1 MDTRGMKEVLR
12 EGYLDVKAPAGS
24 PEAKFYKVWQRVWA
38 SASVCISEESTTNL
52 IFDISCGSEIPTQIR
67 APKEGLNIFRSNSR
81 SRSLRSWALVS
92 GITVLLYLAAD
103 NEEESQE
110 WMLTIRNGLWPPL
123 FPSEINK
130 ASSHEVSLVDSAESF
145 SMGLL
150 GAYGRLAFN
159 DSVLKLIHPHNG
171 VSLIEWQPDSIQD
184 VQLLR
189 KVGENAGV
197 FTLVFN
203 WIDGN
208 FKILQ
213 FYSSTIKETTEWI
226 QMVMTNTKESP
237 SENKTTVSKP
247 IINSK
252 DHIYSN
258 IAQEYAYITKFSHF
272 NRLQNVKELTLESDI
287 PLYGVL
293 KGKNKGRQLIT
304 DNFKELDSTYK
315 NSIQSYGVLKSE
327 CSGSQPI
334 INNLKELEFKSKNF
348 EQGNKAMHNFTKEFN
363 VNDWSFQDS
372 DTFDL
377 CEHVYENLD
386 RKESVGGLT
395 LYEEIDSTTEMCPP
409 PLPQALPNGVKVN
422 STETSHTLRLLML
435 SESINKALKV
445 AEESPLTEKERKVRL
460 KERLKMLKI
469 SK

>member
-1 MDTRGMKEVLR
+1 MKEVLR
-12 EGYLDVKAPAGS
+12 EGYLDIKAPAGS
-24 PEAKFYKVWQRVWA
+24 PEVKFYKVWQRVWA
-38 SASVCISEESTTNL
+38 TASVCISQASTAKL
-52 IFDISCGSEIPTQIR
+52 ILDISCGSEIPTQIK
-67 APKEGLNIFRSNSR
+67 APKEGLNIFRNNSR
-81 SRSLRSWALVS
+81 SRPLRSWALVS
-92 GITVLLYLAAD
+92 GINVLLYLAAD

-123 FPSEINK
+123 LPGEINK

-159 DSVLKLIHPHNG
+159 GSILKLIHPHNG
-171 VSLIEWQPDSIQD
+171 VSLIEWQTNSIQD

-197 FTLVFN
+197 FTLVFS

-208 FKILQ
+208 YKILQ
-213 FYSSTIKETTEWI
+213 FYSPTIKETTEWI
-226 QMVMTNTKESP
+226 QMVLINTKESP
-237 SENKTTVSKP
+237 LENKTIVSKP

-272 NRLQNVKELTLESDI
+272 DRLQNVKELTLEGDI

-293 KGKNKGRQLIT
+293 KGKNKERQLII
-304 DNFKELDSTYK
+304 DNLKELDSTSK
-315 NSIQSYGVLKSE
+315 NSMQSYGVIESE

-334 INNLKELEFKSKNF
+334 TDKALECTPKNF
-348 EQGNKAMHNFTKEFN
+348 KQGNNKAMHDFTKEIN

-377 CEHVYENLD
+377 CEHVYDNLD
-386 RKESVGGLT
+386 RKESVDGLT
-395 LYEEIDSTTEMCPP
+395 LYEEIDSTIEMHPP

-422 STETSHTLRLLML
+422 STESSHTLRLLML

-445 AEESPLTEKERKVRL
+445 AEKPPERKACL

-469 SK
+469 SKQAH